1 VNSAEKEGHFPGLK
15 FTDLSHKSTAD
26 LWHLLSIVV
35 KKVLIVEDD
44 NDLVRLLKYN
54 LEKEGFRVNYAT
66 DGAVALAEARRDP
79 PDLVILDLMLPGLDG
94 LEVCRQLRRID
105 RFTRTPLLILS
116 ARNEEADRVV
126 GLEVGADDY
135 VTKPF
140 STREVIARVRALLRR
155 NEPVPLERS
164 KVQRGDL
171 VIDPTAHS
179 ISVEGR
185 PVELSALEFRLLHYM
200 ALNPGRVFSR
210 EQLLDS
216 VWGNDRSVTPRSV
229 DVYIRRIREKIEPRP
244 EQPAYVHTVHGVGY
258 RFGTNSEAPFS
269 NVQLTRGGSV

>member
-1 VNSAEKEGHFPGLK
+1 MLQVCEQCGKGRTLPGIKVHRLV
-15 FTDLSHKSTAD
+15 TQNQGR

-44 NDLVRLLKYN
+44 NDLVRLLEYH
-54 LEKEGFRVNYAT
+54 LEKDVFKVSYAT

-105 RFTRTPLLILS
+105 RFARTPVLILS

-155 NEPVPLERS
+155 NEPVPLQRS

-185 PVELSALEFRLLHYM
+185 PVELSALEFRLLYYM

-258 RFGTNSEAPFS
+258 GFRRNSEQCVS
-269 NVQLTRGGSV
+269 NFT

>member
-1 VNSAEKEGHFPGLK
+1 VNSAEKDGQFPGLK
-15 FTDLSHKSTAD
+15 FTDLSHKITAD
-26 LWHLLSIVV
+26 LWHFLRIVV

-54 LEKEGFRVNYAT
+54 LEKEGFKVSYAT

-105 RFTRTPLLILS
+105 RFTRTPVLILS

-155 NEPVPLERS
+155 NEPAPPQRS
-164 KVQRGDL
+164 KLQRGNL
-171 VIDPTAHS
+171 VIDPTAH
-179 ISVEGR
+179 IVSVEGR

-210 EQLLDS
+210 EQLLDI

-229 DVYIRRIREKIEPRP
+229 DVYIRRIREKIEPKP
-244 EQPAYVHTVHGVGY
+244 EQPAYVQTVHGVGY
-258 RFGTNSEAPFS
+258 RFGTNGEG
-269 NVQLTRGGSV
+269 L